1 MLSPTLLGVIICV
14 TAVILEGA
22 LAGKGCSS
30 AAGAASHAALFPSIR
45 TLACYRFPVLCD
57 VLRHFAPHA
66 HRWACVALAGFCP
79 RADDC
84 APTRKRALERAV
96 LSVARS
102 ACELHCIRALCGAR
116 RHTGHPSRQDISSRR
131 HLAFVLPD
139 LSYLC
144 YSMGLSFIST

>member
-57 VLRHFAPHA
+57 VLYHFAPHA
-66 HRWACVALAGFCP
+66 HRWLASHSQVFALVLTIVLLPAN
-79 RADDC
+79 
-84 APTRKRALERAV
+84 ALWSV
-96 LSVARS
+96 LFFR
-102 ACELHCIRALCGAR
+102 
-116 RHTGHPSRQDISSRR
+116 
-131 HLAFVLPD
+131 
-139 LSYLC
+139 
-144 YSMGLSFIST
+144 